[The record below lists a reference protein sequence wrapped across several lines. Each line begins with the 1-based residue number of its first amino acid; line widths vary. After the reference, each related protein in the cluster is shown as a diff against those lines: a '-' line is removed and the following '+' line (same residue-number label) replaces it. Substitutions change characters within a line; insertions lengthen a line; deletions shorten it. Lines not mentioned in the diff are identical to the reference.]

1 MKRIIT
7 ICCALAVATGAFA
20 QGGLLGSLKG
30 ILGGSSSDETA
41 STATDILGSV
51 LGSVI
56 SQAVTVSLPG
66 SWTYN
71 GCATAVETDNT
82 LTTLAATAY
91 KENLEKKLDTYL
103 GKVGIKAGAAVITY
117 AADNTFSIT
126 NGSKVIASG
135 TYTYTDKTVQ
145 MKFGK
150 VYNYLSM
157 TGTVAASLDG
167 CQILFDADKFL
178 AFASKAAK
186 VVSARA
192 GSTSGILSLVE
203 QVKGLKIGF
212 DLKR

>member
-1 MKRIIT
+1 M
-7 ICCALAVATGAFA
+7 AVATGAFA
-20 QGGLLGSLKG
+20 QNGLLGSLKG
-30 ILGGSSSDETA
+30 IFGGSSSEETS
-41 STATDILGSV
+41 STAADILGSV

-66 SWTYN
+66 TWTYN

-91 KENLEKKLDTYL
+91 KENLEKKIDGYL
-103 GKVGIKAGAAVITY
+103 GKVGIKAGSAIITY
-117 AADNTFSIT
+117 AADNTFTIS

-135 TYTYTDKTVQ
+135 TYTYSDKTVQ

-157 TGTVAASLDG
+157 TGTVAASVDG

-178 AFASKAAK
+178 AFANKASK
-186 VVSARA
+186 VMSAQA
-192 GSTSGILSLVE
+192 GSTADMLALVK
-203 QVKGLKIGF
+203 QIKGLKLGF
-212 DLKR
+212 DLTR